1 MAKLKDLISEYG
13 EYEIIDEIKFK
24 SWDATLPEEKS
35 GSIQFESREGIQIR
49 LEPPKPKPK
58 SIWGLESGD
67 KYFILYAD
75 GAVTEYEWIKD
86 GYISKS
92 YRDQGNV
99 FLTKEEAEK
108 DAERREVET
117 LLLKYGGR
125 RWFDEHNFNY
135 HIGLDDLEEH
145 LNVYILVT
153 VTQGAIYFDSKDNAR
168 KAIDEIGA
176 DRIIKAL
183 FEVR

>member
-1 MAKLKDLISEYG
+1 MKLKELLNNETFLSKYG
-13 EYEIIDEIKFK
+13 DYEIVGDSYTTVRQNDK
-24 SWDATLPEEKS
+24 SQLVFD
-35 GSIQFESREGIQIR
+35 IQ
-49 LEPPKPKPK
+49 KPKPK
-58 SIWGLESGD
+58 SIWDLESGD

-86 GYISKS
+86 GYISKN

-117 LLLKYGGR
+117 LLLKHGGR
-125 RWFDEHNFNY
+125 RWFKKYEWNYYLSFNT
-135 HIGLDDLEEH
+135 DLK
-145 LNVYILVT
+145 VLVAPCT
-153 VTQGAIYFDSKDNAR
+153 RVDYRQGAIYFDSEKQAK
-168 KAIDEIGA
+168 KAIGEIG
-176 DRIIKAL
+176 DERIRKAL